1 MRYDIKMRKSSV
13 NETDGK
19 SKQDEN
25 IWLIS
30 NYADTGAEFYELEMK
45 KEANLMQEFPVAGKI
60 PRKVKSYLSH
70 QFMQL
75 FELPCL

>member
-1 MRYDIKMRKSSV
+1 MKRMEKVTSDDK
-13 NETDGK
+13 
-19 SKQDEN
+19 N

-30 NYADTGAEFYELEMK
+30 NYADTGAEFCESEIK
-45 KEANLMQEFPVAGKI
+45 KETNLMQEFPVVGKI